1 MIYKKAG
8 LSDYFCTLFHLTYIH
23 IITYIWEKK
32 NLQNLFTWLT
42 VKEVLIEKSHSPH
55 FP

>member
-32 NLQNLFTWLT
+32 
-42 VKEVLIEKSHSPH
+42 IYRIYSHG
-55 FP
+55 